1 MSKKKD
7 TKEFIKFKTNFSSK
21 VKSRNQLFV
30 STKSQKSKSIIC
42 IYQKSKVETNYLYLL
57 IYICKLHW
65 NRYRW
70 IQSSRW
76 NSSKSFKEKKFKENI
91 VQNPDH
97 A

>member
-42 IYQKSKVETNYLYLL
+42 IYQKSKVEINYLYLPKVKSRN
-57 IYICKLHW
+57 KLFISTDLHM
-65 NRYRW
+65 
-70 IQSSRW
+70 
-76 NSSKSFKEKKFKENI
+76 
-91 VQNPDH
+91 
-97 A
+97 